1 MYICVYIYVCTY
13 MYIYI
18 QCLQVF
24 KEYDSHYK
32 IYTMVFEISKF
43 LDDDDY
49 VKELE
54 VRLGCRIFILRE
66 ISNKSKQSV

>member
-1 MYICVYIYVCTY
+1 MYICVYI
-13 MYIYI
+13 YIYI

-54 VRLGCRIFILRE
+54 VGLGCRIFILRE